1 MNRPFLVLCVLL
13 SAISCS
19 ANKGM
24 RTSMRAAAS
33 SQSVTLQPWL
43 VGLTAVVGFLLIL
56 FIILIAHRLLR
67 KNREYEEARS
77 YDNKAVKED
86 EEARCYDNKAVE
98 EDEGDAKQ
106 TSL

>member
-1 MNRPFLVLCVLL
+1 MTNLAVSLC
-13 SAISCS
+13 C
-19 ANKGM
+19 
-24 RTSMRAAAS
+24 
-33 SQSVTLQPWL
+33 
-43 VGLTAVVGFLLIL
+43 
-56 FIILIAHRLLR
+56 
-67 KNREYEEARS
+67 REYEEARS